1 MVKVLFLCMGN
12 ICRSPMAQGVLETL
26 AERAG
31 LTAPPRQLIVDSA
44 GTSDYHI
51 GEPPDPRAVRTAA
64 EYGVEI
70 GHLRA
75 RQIAPEDLVSFDYIV
90 GMERSN
96 LKRLEALFGK
106 EAMRAAQADRR
117 LLLSFAPDVPLD
129 EVPDPYYGS
138 EEDFH
143 RCFDLIERGVAGL
156 FAHIANAHFDGRV
169 NLG

>member
-12 ICRSPMAQGVLETL
+12 ICRSPMAHGVLATL

-31 LTAPPRQLIVDSA
+31 LADGPRRLLVDSA

-51 GEPPDPRAVRTAA
+51 GEAPDPRAVEVAR

-75 RQIAPEDLVSFDYIV
+75 RQVTREDLADFDYII
-90 GMERSN
+90 GMEREN
-96 LKRLEALFGK
+96 LKRLKALVGPA
-106 EAMRAAQADRR
+106 AMETARAEQR

-138 EEDFH
+138 IEDFH

-156 FAHIANAHFDGRV
+156 FAHIARTHFDGAVSLR
-169 NLG
+169 